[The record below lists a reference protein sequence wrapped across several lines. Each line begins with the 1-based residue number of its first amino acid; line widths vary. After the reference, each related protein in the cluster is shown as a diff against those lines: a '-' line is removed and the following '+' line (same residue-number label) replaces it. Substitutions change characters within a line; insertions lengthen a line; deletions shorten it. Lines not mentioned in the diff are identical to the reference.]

1 MSLSY
6 LEFVQILTA
15 INLYL
20 SPNLESFVHYLF
32 KYFFKK
38 FHNFPLFFWD
48 FSDRNVDSFIIVLI
62 VSLSLS
68 LSFFFCQILSL
79 SVVRLINSID
89 LVSSSLTLSSRLPS
103 GAEPFGKFL
112 FWLLYLPVLQ
122 SVLGS
127 LQRFLL
133 LLSFVFFIC
142 FKRIHDDLWSTFMMS
157 SLWSLS
163 DNFNS

>member
-38 FHNFPLFFWD
+38 FHTFPLFFWD
-48 FSDRNVDSFIIVLI
+48 FSDINVNSFIIVFI
-62 VSLSLS
+62 IFSFF
-68 LSFFFCQILSL
+68 FFFCQIPSL

-89 LVSSSLTLSSRLPS
+89 LVSSSLTLSSQLHS
-103 GAEPFGKFL
+103 AVEPISKFL

-122 SVLGS
+122 SALGS

-133 LLSFVFFIC
+133 VLSFVFFIC
-142 FKRIHDDLWSTFMMS
+142 FKRIHDYL
-157 SLWSLS
+157 
-163 DNFNS
+163 